1 METIGQT
8 IYRIIQQIYKIQQKK
23 KKKTQQINMY
33 KS

>member
-23 KKKTQQINMY
+23 KKKTQEINMY